1 MNKGKEE
8 EIWSEWLDFNQS
20 NITSATPQVYLRYM
34 RV

>member
-20 NITSATPQVYLRYM
+20 NITSATP
-34 RV
+34 

>member
-20 NITSATPQVYLRYM
+20 NITSATPVKLQM
-34 RV
+34 T